1 MDLTDDIIDE
11 YRQAIGK
18 IIVWSAY
25 TSTTKDPRVAEMF
38 ANNTIV
44 IITAKRDNHLYRS
57 DISSLSRFPDEQEV
71 LMDSQYKFHVDKI
84 ERDSVNKKCFVGV
97 NNNEFEFPYF
107 LALNE
112 NTKTLYISDYD
123 NNRIMSYASGA
134 SVGTVAAGGNG
145 FGTSY
150 TQLEYPVGLYFDS
163 LTNSLVVANSAAHNI
178 VRWILGDNSWTQVV
192 GISGIQG
199 NSSSLLNLPMGVT
212 FDPMGNMYVAD
223 AYNHRIQFF
232 LSDQSE
238 GRTIAGITSSPG
250 MNDIQLNTP
259 YSIRLD
265 NQLNLYVVDLGNHR
279 VKKFLRY

>member
-1 MDLTDDIIDE
+1 FM
-11 YRQAIGK
+11 
-18 IIVWSAY
+18 
-25 TSTTKDPRVAEMF
+25 
-38 ANNTIV
+38 
-44 IITAKRDNHLYRS
+44 
-57 DISSLSRFPDEQEV
+57 
-71 LMDSQYKFHVDKI
+71 
-84 ERDSVNKKCFVGV
+84 GV
-97 NNNEFEFPYF
+97 NNNQLEFPYF

-112 NTKTLYISDYD
+112 NTKTLYISGHD

-150 TQLEYPVGLYFDS
+150 TQLEYPVGLYLDS
-163 LTNSLVVANSAAHNI
+163 LTNSLVVANSTAHNI
-178 VRWILGDNSWTQVV
+178 VRWILGDNSWTQVA

-279 VKKFLRY
+279 VQTFLRY